1 MSRTTLPKQR
11 AKETRER
18 ILTAARAVFGRRGY
32 GEATMEEI
40 ALDAEV
46 SNGALYHHFPSKGE
60 LFKEILDEHMRE
72 QHFELAAFVPA
83 SSFREVVERFVS
95 YWFNH
100 LQTEHESD
108 SLFVELWAQA
118 SREPEARAA
127 VANFIRQGAGLLV
140 QALRAAQRAGAVRAD
155 VDVEAAGTLIYAT
168 MEGLFLL
175 WTVDP
180 ESVDFE
186 KLLGPW
192 YDLIENFTAGEG
204 EADMRKLQEGMTALV
219 QQAEEGQH
227 SSTTGQ

>member
-1 MSRTTLPKQR
+1 MSRITLPKQR

-40 ALDAEV
+40 ALDAGV

-72 QHFELAAFVPA
+72 QHLELAAFVPA
-83 SSFREVVERFVS
+83 SSFREVIERFVS

-100 LQTEHESD
+100 LRTEHESD

-118 SREPEARAA
+118 SREPEARVA
-127 VANFIRQGAGLLV
+127 VADFIRQGAGLLV

-175 WTVDP
+175 WAVHPESIDP
-180 ESVDFE
+180 E
-186 KLLGPW
+186 KLSRPW
-192 YDLIENFTAGEG
+192 ADMIESLMGDGA
-204 EADMRKLQEGMTALV
+204 EADLRQFQEALAALSA
-219 QQAEEGQH
+219 QPEADQTQ
-227 SSTTGQ
+227 SSE

>member
-1 MSRTTLPKQR
+1 MSRITLPKQR
-11 AKETRER
+11 AKETRQR

-40 ALDAEV
+40 ALDAGV

-72 QHFELAAFVPA
+72 QHLELAAFVPA
-83 SSFREVVERFVS
+83 SSFREVIERFVS

-100 LQTEHESD
+100 LRTEHESD

-155 VDVEAAGTLIYAT
+155 VDVEAAATLIYAT

-175 WTVDP
+175 WAVHPESIDP
-180 ESVDFE
+180 E
-186 KLLGPW
+186 KLSRPW
-192 YDLIENFTAGEG
+192 ADMIESLMGDGA
-204 EADMRKLQEGMTALV
+204 EADLRQFQEALAALSA
-219 QQAEEGQH
+219 QPEADLTQ
-227 SSTTGQ
+227 SSE

>member
-1 MSRTTLPKQR
+1 MSRITLPKQR

-18 ILTAARAVFGRRGY
+18 ILTAARTVFGRRGY

-40 ALDAEV
+40 ALDAGV

-83 SSFREVVERFVS
+83 SSFREVIERFVS

-100 LQTEHESD
+100 LRTEHESD
-108 SLFVELWAQA
+108 TLFVELWAQA

-127 VANFIRQGAGLLV
+127 VANFIRQGAGLIV

-155 VDVEAAGTLIYAT
+155 VDVEAAATLIYAT

-175 WTVDP
+175 WAVHPDSIDP
-180 ESVDFE
+180 E
-186 KLLGPW
+186 KLSRPW
-192 YDLIENFTAGEG
+192 ADMIESLMGDGA
-204 EADMRKLQEGMTALV
+204 EADLRQFQEALAALST
-219 QQAEEGQH
+219 QPEADSTQ
-227 SSTTGQ
+227 SSE

>member
-1 MSRTTLPKQR
+1 MSRITLPKQR

-18 ILTAARAVFGRRGY
+18 ILTAARGVFGRRGY

-46 SNGALYHHFPSKGE
+46 SNGALYHHFPGKGE

-72 QHFELAAFVPA
+72 QHLELAAFVPA
-83 SSFREVVERFVS
+83 SSFREVIERFVS

-100 LQTEHESD
+100 LRTEHESD
-108 SLFVELWAQA
+108 TLFVELWAQA

-140 QALRAAQRAGAVRAD
+140 QALRAAQRAGAVRED
-155 VDVEAAGTLIYAT
+155 VDVEAAATLIYAT

-175 WTVDP
+175 GAVHPESIDP
-180 ESVDFE
+180 E
-186 KLLGPW
+186 KLSRPW
-192 YDLIENFTAGEG
+192 ADMIESLMGDGA
-204 EADMRKLQEGMTALV
+204 EADLRQFQEALAALSA
-219 QQAEEGQH
+219 QPEADLTQ
-227 SSTTGQ
+227 SSE

>member
-1 MSRTTLPKQR
+1 MSRITLPKQR

-18 ILTAARAVFGRRGY
+18 ILTAAGAVFGRRGY

-40 ALDAEV
+40 ALEAGV
-46 SNGALYHHFPSKGE
+46 SNGALYHHFRSKGE

-83 SSFREVVERFVS
+83 SSFREVIERFVS

-100 LQTEHESD
+100 LRTEHESD
-108 SLFVELWAQA
+108 TLFVELWAQA

-127 VANFIRQGAGLLV
+127 VANFIRQGAGLIV

-155 VDVEAAGTLIYAT
+155 VDVEAAATLIYAT

-175 WTVDP
+175 WAVHPDSIDP
-180 ESVDFE
+180 E
-186 KLLGPW
+186 KLSRPW
-192 YDLIENFTAGEG
+192 ADMIESLMGDGA
-204 EADMRKLQEGMTALV
+204 EADLRRFQEALAALSTHPEADST
-219 QQAEEGQH
+219 Q
-227 SSTTGQ
+227 SSE